1 MRTST
6 QVMTRWTHMISYVFL
21 AAGAGIMV
29 LPFLWMISTSFK
41 NLNESMEIPIR
52 WIPNVFRFNNYE
64 QVFVVIPLAR
74 FILNTF
80 FVSVTTT
87 TAALI
92 VCTMAAYAFARLN
105 FLGKN
110 VLFYMFLSALMIP
123 QQVTMIP
130 NFLIMK
136 YLGWINTYNALI
148 IPSIFTAFGIFMMR
162 QFFMTVPKELEEAA
176 RIDGC
181 SRFRIYWNIMLPLS
195 KPALIT
201 LAIFNFL
208 QEWNSF
214 LWPLLVIDNVNLQPI
229 QVGLRTFEGEFGT
242 QWHLLM
248 AGALVAELPIIL
260 FYLFCQRYIIAGI
273 ATSGI
278 KG

>member
-1 MRTST
+1 MRVST
-6 QVMTRWTHMISYVFL
+6 TVVQRWTHLFSYIIL
-21 AAGAGIMV
+21 AAGAVIML
-29 LPFLWMISTSFK
+29 LPFLWMISSSLK
-41 NLNESMEIPIR
+41 NLEESMEIPIR
-52 WIPNVFRFNNYE
+52 WIPNVFRFSNYAE
-64 QVFVVIPLAR
+64 VFVVIPMAR
-74 FILNTF
+74 FILNTLF
-80 FVSVTTT
+80 ISLST
-87 TAALI
+87 TALALLF
-92 VCTMAAYAFARLN
+92 CTMAAYAFARLN
-105 FLGKN
+105 FIGKN
-110 VLFYMFLSALMIP
+110 VLFYLFLSALMIP

-130 NFLIMK
+130 NFLMMK
-136 YLGWINTYNALI
+136 YFGWINTYYALI

-162 QFFMTVPKELEEAA
+162 QFFLTIPKELEEAA

-195 KPALIT
+195 KPALVT
-201 LAIFNFL
+201 LGIFNFL
-208 QEWNSF
+208 SEWNSF

-229 QVGLRTFEGEFGT
+229 QVGLKTFEGEFGT

-248 AGALVAELPIIL
+248 AGALIAELPIII